1 MCSVED
7 MEDFT
12 ALAASLAA
20 GVGDVRGCL
29 ILSRDGLVLG
39 AHPDGGEELVK
50 PAWLSFAGLG
60 EPERGFVQFGTEVWC
75 YARRGAYAAFAVAGT
90 TVRPGLVIDQMEQVL
105 MSAEEA
111 RSKREGLRAPE
122 PAVTPVAAPLSKPRT
137 PLHPEPKPEEQP
149 PVVIHAEVPA
159 PTSTAASESSATPVG
174 GPMPQ
179 PPAPSGE
186 SVVPMAEPLAAQGEP
201 QAPEPDESAGES
213 GDEVDRVL
221 LAREFSQLLQ
231 EDSDAADG

>member
-1 MCSVED
+1 

-12 ALAASLAA
+12 ALAASLSA

-39 AHPDGGEELVK
+39 AHPDGEEDLVK
-50 PAWLSFAGLG
+50 PAWLRFATLG

-75 YARRGAYAAFAVAGT
+75 YARRGAYAAFALAGT

-105 MSAEEA
+105 MSAEET
-111 RSKREGLRAPE
+111 RSKREGLRGPE
-122 PAVTPVAAPLSKPRT
+122 PAAAPVAAPSSKPRT
-137 PLHPEPKPEEQP
+137 PLHPEPKPIDEP
-149 PVVIHAEVPA
+149 PVVIHAEA
-159 PTSTAASESSATPVG
+159 SASTVAAASEASATPVD
-174 GPMPQ
+174 GPVQ
-179 PPAPSGE
+179 PPFAAADEP
-186 SVVPMAEPLAAQGEP
+186 VPPTPEPFAAQGER
-201 QAPEPDESAGES
+201 QAPEPDDSAAES

-231 EDSDAADG
+231 EDPDAADG